1 MKSLFEKLNLLST
14 HLTVLDKTFRKKSNY
29 STENDYKIY
38 KENVNE
44 FERLVKNDKLK
55 YNIMKV
61 DDSDEGEKIHY
72 SFAEEIYSQND
83 RQMKLADA
91 LEYLL
96 FSRGVYY
103 LFQSNRFQKER
114 VSKFI
119 ELNLRFVNM
128 LMIYETLTVDQKLR
142 KALLSKLKPY
152 IKNERGFSRLSKWK
166 DVVGFPVTDKRYKKN
181 APNLYFDSLLPKTAG
196 GLWHEILV
204 YCFILKYDIGY
215 IFPMLLTQKPISL
228 RNKLSPPDLIV
239 LHHKTLRYYGIE
251 IGNLKERQSGGFMA
265 PSGIPVI
272 PIDTRNA
279 RMSDR
284 CPSCGKWIGI
294 CTKVIM
300 EFSETEVD
308 ISRPANEI
316 RCLTDC
322 ELFSLRDKIDGKCP
336 YMKFKHKK
344 QNRWNYKF
352 ADNKHHHYKCCLSIN
367 SNVRSQITKSKNFKQ
382 LTKIDSYLRK
392 KHDTI
397 SPEFLPVIEKTRK
410 QFSFIKTHSIYYP
423 ELVSLH
429 RLNRGNYEQ
438 VEETESDE

>member
-1 MKSLFEKLNLLST
+1 
-14 HLTVLDKTFRKKSNY
+14 
-29 STENDYKIY
+29 
-38 KENVNE
+38 
-44 FERLVKNDKLK
+44 
-55 YNIMKV
+55 
-61 DDSDEGEKIHY
+61 
-72 SFAEEIYSQND
+72 
-83 RQMKLADA
+83 
-91 LEYLL
+91 
-96 FSRGVYY
+96 
-103 LFQSNRFQKER
+103 
-114 VSKFI
+114 
-119 ELNLRFVNM
+119 
-128 LMIYETLTVDQKLR
+128 
-142 KALLSKLKPY
+142 
-152 IKNERGFSRLSKWK
+152 
-166 DVVGFPVTDKRYKKN
+166 
-181 APNLYFDSLLPKTAG
+181 
-196 GLWHEILV
+196 
-204 YCFILKYDIGY
+204 
-215 IFPMLLTQKPISL
+215 
-228 RNKLSPPDLIV
+228 
-239 LHHKTLRYYGIE
+239 
-251 IGNLKERQSGGFMA
+251 MA